1 MIDNI
6 LIMNEAG
13 LLLFNWEHDK
23 TISKDGDLISG
34 FLTALNLFAKGQR
47 GEELKKIDLDPTT
60 FIFERQDGLIFA
72 ILTTDPNYE
81 KIIFSIIIDIK
92 NRFLE
97 LFRESAQ
104 NFAGA
109 IAQFRPFQQEI
120 ENILNSY
127 AYYDYLRI
135 KDSFDSN
142 ESLKSVL
149 HIDKTKGE
157 VLYVRS
163 KVYIERGPLTF
174 QSGVLLKS
182 INRLFSDVLN
192 ENILMTIVIDS
203 SKRCLFFRDAGKIT
217 EVKEIQNENEGAM
230 KIFSF
235 KDKKIAKILKTPQR
249 ILSEIDDRLIFIDER
264 GELIL
269 KRNLEISFP
278 IEKITSDCITINN
291 CSESVITD
299 IYKNILFST
308 LILTERNL
316 YNIFPI
322 KKNVVFMQWNFKQED
337 FEKIKELW
345 INLKNIGYLVDNE
358 FNEIQNNLFRVNNIK
373 KHFL

>member
-1 MIDNI
+1 
-6 LIMNEAG
+6 MNEAG

-47 GEELKKIDLDPTT
+47 GEELKKINLDPTT

-97 LFRESAQ
+97 LFSESAQ
-104 NFAGA
+104 KFTGA

-120 ENILNSY
+120 EDILNSY

-149 HIDKTKGE
+149 HIDKINGE
-157 VLYVRS
+157 VLYVRA
-163 KVYIERGPLTF
+163 KVYLERGPLTF

-235 KDKKIAKILKTPQR
+235 KDKKIGKVLKTPQR
-249 ILSEIDDRLIFIDER
+249 IVSEIEDRLIFIDER
-264 GELIL
+264 GETLFDC
-269 KRNLEISFP
+269 NLEDSFP

-345 INLKNIGYLVDNE
+345 INLKNIGYLVDKE